1 VLGLK
6 GIRKAT
12 RAMEEHGLPRPR
24 FEELEGEFRVMII
37 GPGDRFMEEKAI
49 PEWMH
54 GLNERQIKALEYV
67 SRQGR
72 ITNREYR
79 ELCDISRSTAKKE
92 LQMLVTRELL
102 HQQNAGRYTHYVLS
116 RDNGHVQRP
125 LDSH

>member
-12 RAMEEHGLPRPR
+12 RAMEQHGLSRPQ
-24 FEELEGEFRVMII
+24 FEELSGEFVVTLI
-37 GPGDRFMEEKAI
+37 GPGERFMQEETPA
-49 PEWMH
+49 WMQ